1 MLALYVLNLKE
12 FFSLKRKNKNVF
24 STKFENFFIQSH
36 LHFNTKKEVLT
47 NVFYKEITY
56 PLSCLYQISKDYYL
70 LTVPICSGTK
80 LLRNILPHE
89 VKNDFLF
96 ETKINRIKLVNKK
109 TLFLLKEP
117 WKIFPM
123 LTLEINPSFTDYLV
137 TFNEAIVMRYY
148 SESVRDI
155 NLKAIL
161 EELDANIIRLL

>member
-12 FFSLKRKNKNVF
+12 FFSPKRKNKNVF
-24 STKFENFFIQSH
+24 NTKFEDFFIQSY
-36 LHFNTKKEVLT
+36 LHYNTKKEVLT

-56 PLSCLYQISKDYYL
+56 PLSYLYKISKDYYL
-70 LTVPICSGTK
+70 LTVPICFETE

-109 TLFLLKEP
+109 TWFLLKEP

-123 LTLEINPSFTDYLV
+123 LILV
-137 TFNEAIVMRYY
+137 
-148 SESVRDI
+148 SQ
-155 NLKAIL
+155 
-161 EELDANIIRLL
+161 II